1 MNKMIG
7 IGSGMGG
14 FLPWFFGALIVLGIV
29 IIGVVIVRLNGGAGL
44 SGQGSARADHRTK
57 KNGSARGILD
67 ERYARGE
74 LTTEEYLQRLMGLKE
89 YR

>member
-7 IGSGMGG
+7 NGSGMAG
-14 FLPWFFGALIVLGIV
+14 FLPWFFGTLIVLGIV
-29 IIGVVIVRLNGGAGL
+29 IIGVVIVRANVGGL

-57 KNGSARGILD
+57 NGHARAMLD

-74 LTTEEYLQRLMGLKE
+74 LTTEEYLQRFNGLKE
-89 YR
+89 NR